1 MTAVLQSDQNFAVSV
16 ARNVRP
22 GEGFQG
28 IDIEFVYED
37 FRLEVEADT
46 VVYLIGRERV
56 HHRLGT
62 SDCALTTAWVHPDT
76 RAVGVGPAVVG
87 LGVTSSNK

>member
-1 MTAVLQSDQNFAVSV
+1 MTAVLQSGQNFAVSV

-37 FRLEVEADT
+37 FRLEVEADI
-46 VVYLIGRERV
+46 VVYLIGRAATV
-56 HHRLGT
+56 
-62 SDCALTTAWVHPDT
+62 
-76 RAVGVGPAVVG
+76 
-87 LGVTSSNK
+87 

>member
-1 MTAVLQSDQNFAVSV
+1 MTAVLQSGQNFAVRV

-37 FRLEVEADT
+37 FRLEVEADI
-46 VVYLIGRERV
+46 VVYLIGR
-56 HHRLGT
+56 
-62 SDCALTTAWVHPDT
+62 ATTV
-76 RAVGVGPAVVG
+76 
-87 LGVTSSNK
+87 